1 MKAKT
6 SLKELHRSAN
16 TYIDACRR
24 FFSAIK
30 RWETNGV
37 YEEVE
42 GIDWTALREFERKE
56 ILLSM
61 SLVERAVEHL
71 LIHSDEFEATLPDQ
85 WKAILPSSVRLGKL
99 ACENARA
106 LGWFEDM
113 LGSFSGH
120 QAAHQLRKSVMLLT
134 FVADISTVESLQNS
148 KREVLEVL
156 LECGPTKGSTLARL
170 TSNALEK
177 TSSFRTMLSELV
189 QDNLLIAGAGR
200 YSSGYRLTDDGMR
213 LAQLSR
219 QLRHF

>member
-24 FFSAIK
+24 FFSAIE

-42 GIDWTALREFERKE
+42 GIDWTALREFERQE
-56 ILLSM
+56 VLLSM

-71 LIHSDEFEATLPDQ
+71 LMHSDEFEATLPDQ

-120 QAAHQLRKSVMLLT
+120 QAAHQLKKSVMLLT
-134 FVADISTVESLQNS
+134 FVASPLRS
-148 KREVLEVL
+148 KMNQR
-156 LECGPTKGSTLARL
+156 
-170 TSNALEK
+170 
-177 TSSFRTMLSELV
+177 
-189 QDNLLIAGAGR
+189 LIAPIEIGR
-200 YSSGYRLTDDGMR
+200 MPQSMAPIIGVVHCTSRVSNKSIMMTLSTRLMEN
-213 LAQLSR
+213 
-219 QLRHF
+219 